1 MLVWQDVFTEDEV
14 MSDSNKVGPCKD
26 MEGNEVSG
34 MFQVESKTVA
44 KGADNVDIGCGDAFG
59 GDDDQV
65 DDSVETVNNVIDD
78 SIGFGYIE
86 TGFDTKAEL
95 KTYLKSYF
103 RKVMKNIK
111 SSGASDETL
120 AQFKSDAQEIVK
132 FLVSMFKELQFYMF
146 KSCDSEAGLAYAY
159 YPEGAVAPPSA
170 TSSGASR
177 RSSSKRVFER

>member
-103 RKVMKNIK
+103 RKVMKNLK

-159 YPEGAVAPPSA
+159 YPEGAVAP
-170 TSSGASR
+170 TFCYIKWGL
-177 RSSSKRVFER
+177 KEVKF